1 MRIWAIGDLHL
12 SFDPRIEKPM
22 DIFGGSWVGHEE
34 RLKEIWLR
42 LVEEEDLVI
51 LAGDISWA
59 LRLDE
64 AVCDLR
70 WIDALPG
77 TKLILKGNHDL
88 WWSGISKVRHAC
100 KDMPSLRFLQH
111 DALSWG
117 GAVVFGTRG
126 WVCPG
131 ARDYREEDDGPIYRR
146 EVLRLQMSADQAE
159 KLAAE
164 HEAKT
169 GKKPELIGV
178 LHYPPRNEK
187 YEPSGFSDIFETA
200 GVQKIVYGHLHGPN
214 AFKNGP
220 QGLFYGIEYSLVSLD
235 RLECCPKLI
244 YEERRDTL

>member
-1 MRIWAIGDLHL
+1 MNIWAIGDLHL

-34 RLKEIWLR
+34 RLKEIWQR
-42 LVEEEDLVI
+42 LVEEDDLVI

-64 AVCDLR
+64 ALEDLR

-88 WWSGISKVRHAC
+88 WWSGISKVKTAC
-100 KDMPSLRFLQH
+100 KDMKSLRFLQH
-111 DALSWG
+111 DAFAWG
-117 GAVVFGTRG
+117 GAVVFGSRG

-131 ARDYREEDDGPIYRR
+131 AKDYSEEEDGPIYRR
-146 EVLRLQMSADQAE
+146 EVLRLQMSADEAQ
-159 KLAAE
+159 KLAQAYE
-164 HEAKT
+164 TET
-169 GKKPELIGV
+169 GRTSEKIGV
-178 LHYPPRNEK
+178 MHYPPRNEK
-187 YEPSGFSDIFETA
+187 FEPSGFSGIFEQA
-200 GVQKIVYGHLHGPN
+200 GVQKIVYGHLHGQN

-220 QGLFYGIEYSLVSLD
+220 QGDFNGIEYHLISLD

-244 YEERRDTL
+244 YQE

>member
-1 MRIWAIGDLHL
+1 MNIWAIGDLHL

-42 LVEEEDLVI
+42 LVEPDDLVI

-64 AVCDLR
+64 ALEDLR

-88 WWSGISKVRHAC
+88 WWSGISKVKNAC
-100 KDMPSLRFLQH
+100 RDMKSLRFLQH
-111 DALSWG
+111 DAFAWG
-117 GAVVFGTRG
+117 SAVVFGSRG

-131 ARDYREEDDGPIYRR
+131 AKDYSEEEDGPIYHR
-146 EVLRLQMSADQAE
+146 EVLRLQMSADEAE
-159 KLAAE
+159 KLAQACE
-164 HEAKT
+164 EET
-169 GKKPELIGV
+169 GRKPEKIGV
-178 LHYPPRNEK
+178 MHYPPRNEK
-187 YEPSGFSDIFETA
+187 FEPSGFSGIFEQA
-200 GVQKIVYGHLHGPN
+200 GVQKIVYGHLHGQN

-220 QGLFYGIEYSLVSLD
+220 QGDFNGIEYQLISLD
-235 RLECCPKLI
+235 KLECCPKLI
-244 YEERRDTL
+244 YQE

>member
-22 DIFGGSWVGHEE
+22 DIFGGSWVGHE
-34 RLKEIWLR
+34 RKLKEIWLR
-42 LVEEEDLVI
+42 LVGEDDLVV

-64 AVCDLR
+64 ALEDLR

-88 WWSGISKVRHAC
+88 WWSGISKVKYAC
-100 KDMPSLRFLQH
+100 RDMESLHFLQH
-111 DALSWG
+111 DAYRWG
-117 GAVVFGTRG
+117 GAVIFGTRG

-131 ARDYREEDDGPIYRR
+131 AKDYTEEEDGGIYRR
-146 EVLRLQMSADQAE
+146 EVLRLRMSADEAE

-164 HEAKT
+164 YEAET
-169 GKKPELIGV
+169 GAKPEMIGV
-178 LHYPPRNEK
+178 LHYPPMNEK
-187 YEPSGFSDIFETA
+187 FEPNGFTEIFA
-200 GVQKIVYGHLHGPN
+200 DVGVQKVFYGHLHGQN
-214 AFKNGP
+214 AYKNGP
-220 QGLFYGIEYSLVSLD
+220 QGLFDGIEYSLISLD

-244 YEERRDTL
+244 YAEGETR